1 MDRETAT
8 SNIRR
13 RRNNIS
19 RHSREQTPEPS
30 RAEKLK
36 ILDMNDSDVKNGTFL
51 NDVKNQHDEKYVVR
65 GVLNVGPPSPAS
77 SSSSSSSLSSSHT
90 SVSGSHAYRAKLMSK
105 KEKSLAAAVHRSQ
118 STNRQ
123 ENGSQTN
130 VDIFSFMRRDKRS
143 LSAPRYFFRS
153 FLFIAFRIFF
163 ISLNPTFIIFVANEK
178 GLLRVEKRQ

>member
-8 SNIRR
+8 SNVRR

-36 ILDMNDSDVKNGTFL
+36 IVDMNDGDVKNGS
-51 NDVKNQHDEKYVVR
+51 QHDEKYVVR

-77 SSSSSSSLSSSHT
+77 SSSSSSSSHAST
-90 SVSGSHAYRAKLMSK
+90 SGSHAYRAKLMSK

-143 LSAPRYFFRS
+143 LSAPRYFFPFS
-153 FLFIAFRIFF
+153 FF
-163 ISLNPTFIIFVANEK
+163 
-178 GLLRVEKRQ
+178 LLDPFSP

>member
-1 MDRETAT
+1 MRVREKPLKKKMDRETAT

-30 RAEKLK
+30 RAGKLK
-36 ILDMNDSDVKNGTFL
+36 IDDMNDSDVKNGSIL
-51 NDVKNQHDEKYVVR
+51 NDAKNQHDEKYVVR

-77 SSSSSSSLSSSHT
+77 SSSSSSSSHAST
-90 SVSGSHAYRAKLMSK
+90 SGSHAYRAKLMSK

-143 LSAPRYFFRS
+143 LSAPRYFS
-153 FLFIAFRIFF
+153 SILFLSI
-163 ISLNPTFIIFVANEK
+163 
-178 GLLRVEKRQ
+178 

>member
-19 RHSREQTPEPS
+19 RHCREQTPEPS

-36 ILDMNDSDVKNGTFL
+36 IIDMTDSDVKNENGL
-51 NDVKNQHDEKYVVR
+51 NDAKQQQHDEKYVVR

-77 SSSSSSSLSSSHT
+77 SSSSSSSSHA
-90 SVSGSHAYRAKLMSK
+90 SASGSHAYRAKLMSK

-143 LSAPRYFFRS
+143 LSAPRYCFVI
-153 FLFIAFRIFF
+153 LFIAFRTIFLF
-163 ISLNPTFIIFVANEK
+163 PLIPHLSFL
-178 GLLRVEKRQ
+178 

>member
-36 ILDMNDSDVKNGTFL
+36 IVDMNDSDVKNGNFL
-51 NDVKNQHDEKYVVR
+51 NDAKNEHDEKYVVR

-77 SSSSSSSLSSSHT
+77 SSSSSSSSHASAT
-90 SVSGSHAYRAKLMSK
+90 GSHAYRAKLMSK
-105 KEKSLAAAVHRSQ
+105 KEKSLAAAKVHRSQ

-143 LSAPRYFFRS
+143 LSAPRYFFH
-153 FLFIAFRIFF
+153 FIYFF
-163 ISLNPTFIIFVANEK
+163 
-178 GLLRVEKRQ
+178 

>member
-19 RHSREQTPEPS
+19 RHSREQTPEAS

-36 ILDMNDSDVKNGTFL
+36 IVDMNDSDVKNGNFL
-51 NDVKNQHDEKYVVR
+51 NDAKSQHDEKYVVR

-77 SSSSSSSLSSSHT
+77 SSSSSSSSHA
-90 SVSGSHAYRAKLMSK
+90 SVTGSHAYRAKLMSK

-143 LSAPRYFFRS
+143 LSAPRYFFY
-153 FLFIAFRIFF
+153 FIYLF
-163 ISLNPTFIIFVANEK
+163 
-178 GLLRVEKRQ
+178 